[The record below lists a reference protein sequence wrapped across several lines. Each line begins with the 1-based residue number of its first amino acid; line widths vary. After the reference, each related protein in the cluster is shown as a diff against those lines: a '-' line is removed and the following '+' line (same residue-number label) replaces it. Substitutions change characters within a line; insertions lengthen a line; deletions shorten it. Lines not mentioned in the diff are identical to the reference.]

1 MLQQTLNI
9 ETRLRTVVESV
20 WFDDVRSGNFDL
32 GIGAIVSTLIDP
44 SDYFNGWYKDG
55 GAQNYSNWKDPR
67 FEALLPQIDREV
79 DAEKRLGL
87 IRQAEAIMEENPPLL
102 PVSWEKINDG
112 WYNYVKGHNPK
123 DYFGIYDVVRMDT
136 IWLDK

>member
-1 MLQQTLNI
+1 M
-9 ETRLRTVVESV
+9 

-102 PVSWEKINDG
+102 PVAWEKIIDG
-112 WYNYVKGHNPK
+112 WYNYVKGHNPTGL
-123 DYFGIYDVVRMDT
+123 FRHLRRRAVGYDVAGQVRSRSRASRQPPAGRGA
-136 IWLDK
+136 